1 MRERPARKA
10 RFLLGLMSGTSADGV
25 TAAIVKIPSLSK
37 LRCEILAWETYKY
50 SSVLREQIFE
60 LFSEKTGTVDRICS
74 MNFALGEYF
83 AEAALK
89 IIAKTNLEPRDI
101 YAIGSHGQ
109 TIYHRPL
116 KPKSSLQIGQAAVIA
131 ERTGVTTVS
140 DFRARDIAAGG
151 QGAPLLPY
159 VDYLLFRS
167 DGKSRAIQN
176 IGGIA
181 NVSVLPKRCQ
191 QDMVWGFDT
200 GPGNMIID
208 ALIKHFTRGRS
219 QFDKDGRVASRGS
232 VDEQLLKHLM
242 STPFIRKRPPKTTG
256 REIFGDHFARQ
267 LLQHAC
273 RRKLGMF
280 DTVATA
286 TAFTCES
293 IVYSYQRFIHP
304 RTEIDEIVLG
314 GGGSKNR
321 VLVETLRE
329 KLDCEVLLHE
339 DFGIPSEAK
348 EAVAFAILA
357 NETMNGRPSNVPSA
371 TGASH
376 RVVLGT
382 ICPRRYG

>member
-1 MRERPARKA
+1 MRERPTRKA
-10 RFLLGLMSGTSADGV
+10 RLLLGLMSGTSADGV
-25 TAAIVKIPSLSK
+25 TAAVVRIPSLSK
-37 LRCEILAWETYKY
+37 FECEILAWETYKY
-50 SSVLREQIFE
+50 PGALREQIFE
-60 LFSEKTGTVDRICS
+60 LFSKKTGTVDRICS
-74 MNFALGEYF
+74 MSFALGEYF
-83 AEAALK
+83 AKAALK
-89 IIAKTNLEPRDI
+89 IISKTNLEPRDI

-116 KPKSSLQIGQAAVIA
+116 KPRSSLQIGQAAVIA
-131 ERTGVTTVS
+131 ERTGITTVS

-159 VDYLLFRS
+159 VDYFLFRS

-181 NVSVLPKRCQ
+181 NVTVLPKGCRR
-191 QDMVWGFDT
+191 DVVWGFDT

-208 ALIKHFTRGRS
+208 ALVKHFTGGRS
-219 QFDKDGRVASRGS
+219 RFDKDGRMASRGS
-232 VDEQLLKHLM
+232 VDKQLLKHLM

-256 REIFGDHFARQ
+256 REIFGEHFARQ
-267 LLQHAC
+267 LLQHAR

-280 DTVATA
+280 GTIATA

-293 IVYSYQRFIHP
+293 IIHSYRRFIYP
-304 RTEIDEIVLG
+304 RTEIDEVVLG

-321 VLVETLRE
+321 VIVEVLRE
-329 KLDCEVLLHE
+329 KLDCDVLLHE

-357 NETMNGRPSNVPSA
+357 NETLDGRPSNAPSA
-371 TGASH
+371 TGASR

-382 ICPRRYG
+382 ICPSR